1 VRRRLKLRQRI
12 LIVLRL
18 GHFKVPV
25 TVLALMISAFAQ
37 DRPPQILEIY
47 REFWK
52 PGNVATS
59 RKTEVEA
66 SQICV
71 ELKCPHPYLGLES
84 LTGPKEAWFLN
95 GFVSSTEQTQVGV
108 DYQKNSALIDALNQI
123 LVRKKPLSRADD
135 VNVFAKYQHSF
146 SHGAPWIM
154 GQGRFLVITVIT
166 MTKRGLPAKRNL
178 VINGTAFEADDGTR
192 FIFSAART
200 RQEAMSRAAAAG
212 SKTRVFAVRPY
223 WSLPA
228 KDWIAMDPS
237 FWRHRAAATSDK

>member
-1 VRRRLKLRQRI
+1 MRRRLKLGQRVP
-12 LIVLRL
+12 IVLRL
-18 GHFKVPV
+18 RHFRLAT

-135 VNVFAKYQHSF
+135 VNVFAKYQQSL
-146 SHGAPWIM
+146 SHGAPWIL
-154 GQGRFLVITVIT
+154 GQGRFLVITI
-166 MTKRGLPAKRNL
+166 TKRDLSAKSNL
-178 VINGTAFEADDGTR
+178 VIDGTAFEADDGTR

-200 RQEAMSRAAAAG
+200 RREAIARATAAG